1 MPVPTLTLKNGHAI
15 PVLGQGTWELGEPS
29 ANRAA
34 EIATL
39 RAGVELGLSL
49 IDTAE
54 MYGHGRSERLVGEAI
69 RGLSEHVYLVDKV
82 LPSNASHA
90 GTVKACERSL
100 KALGVEQIDLYLLH
114 WRGGHPLA
122 ETVQAFEQLQR
133 AGKIGGWG
141 VSNFDTDD
149 MRELLQLGTPQVNQ
163 ILYNP
168 SRRGPEFDLM
178 PLCAQA
184 GVRIMAYSPIE
195 QGRLLRHPAL
205 AQVAQR
211 HQATVAQVALAWDIR
226 GGDVVAIPKASTV
239 AHVQDNA
246 RALDIR
252 LTDADIALIDE
263 AFAPATHAQPLEMI

>member
-1 MPVPTLTLKNGHAI
+1 MPIPTLTLKNGHAI

-39 RAGVELGLSL
+39 RAGIELGLTL

-69 RGLSEHVYLVDKV
+69 HGLREHVYLVDKV

-114 WRGGHPLA
+114 WRGSHPLV
-122 ETVQAFEQLQR
+122 ETVRAFEQLQR
-133 AGKIGGWG
+133 AGKIGAWG

-184 GVRIMAYSPIE
+184 GVRTMAYSPIE

-252 LTDADIALIDE
+252 LTEADIALIDE
-263 AFAPATHAQPLEMI
+263 AFAPPTRAQPLEMI